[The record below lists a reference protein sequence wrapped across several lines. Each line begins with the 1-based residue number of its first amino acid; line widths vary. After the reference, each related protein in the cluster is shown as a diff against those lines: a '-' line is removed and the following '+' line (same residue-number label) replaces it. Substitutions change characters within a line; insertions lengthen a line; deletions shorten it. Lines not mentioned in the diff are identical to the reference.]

1 MDVFESSSTD
11 VLGLW
16 TGVPQSTG
24 LSFGLDS
31 DETQTGPFGG
41 EGEVYRTN
49 LPTDP
54 EAARDIFM
62 TSASHFKRVEDALD
76 EVPGRLDTL
85 VANGLT
91 VPAKVTTDT
100 SFSTGEQVR
109 PMTPEDEL
117 VSMLA
122 GTRAGDNTSGE
133 SFGIGDSILESWE
146 IFRTQFEAL
155 MTLVERDVL
164 HFAWVETNV
173 GGETVAR
180 TSINWGG
187 DVQTIFAEDV
197 EKTMASLHERTMGTV
212 IRTRHLRLRLAVTVA
227 GGAVKIAAALGGP
240 AGPFLALPAVY
251 QFVTSIVAQAA
262 ELQSIQ

>member
-1 MDVFESSSTD
+1 MDIFESSSTD

-31 DETQTGPFGG
+31 DGTQTGPFGG
-41 EGEVYRTN
+41 EGEFYRTN
-49 LPTDP
+49 LPTDS
-54 EAARDIFM
+54 EAARDIFA
-62 TSASHFKRVEDALD
+62 TSTSHFERVEGALS

-85 VANGLT
+85 VANGLK
-91 VPAKVTTDT
+91 VPAKGTSDA
-100 SFSTGEQVR
+100 SFSTGEL
-109 PMTPEDEL
+109 PNPITPEDEL

-122 GTRAGDNTSGE
+122 AARAGEDSTAQ

-146 IFRTQFEAL
+146 IFRAQFEAL
-155 MTLVERDVL
+155 LALVERDVL

-173 GGETVAR
+173 GGEIVAR

-197 EKTMASLHERTMGTV
+197 ERNRSSLHEHTLGTV